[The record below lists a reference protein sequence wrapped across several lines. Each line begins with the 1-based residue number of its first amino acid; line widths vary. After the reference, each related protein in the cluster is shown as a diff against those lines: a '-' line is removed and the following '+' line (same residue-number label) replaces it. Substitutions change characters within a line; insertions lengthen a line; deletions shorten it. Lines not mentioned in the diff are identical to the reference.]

1 MRSATEHAEGILA
14 MVGPLNR
21 AIQAAEDDGFRVK
34 ARWRAHHPDGEGR
47 GRSRE
52 RGNEGEGH
60 GARRYRSGWPLRAGT
75 RGSNLVRAVR
85 KERKHPGQAAKP

>member
-34 ARWRAHHPDGEGR
+34 LDGKLTILMGKVGTVVVSAETKAKVTAPGR
-47 GRSRE
+47 YE
-52 RGNEGEGH
+52 QVP
-60 GARRYRSGWPLRAGT
+60 A
-75 RGSNLVRAVR
+75 RAVS
-85 KERKHPGQAAKP
+85 

>member
-34 ARWRAHHPDGEGR
+34 LDGELELTILMGKVGAVVVSAETKAKVTAPEDTGAGGR
-47 GRSRE
+47 YAQVPA
-52 RGNEGEGH
+52 
-60 GARRYRSGWPLRAGT
+60 GAIS
-75 RGSNLVRAVR
+75 
-85 KERKHPGQAAKP
+85 

>member
-34 ARWRAHHPDGEGR
+34 LDGELTILMGKVGAVVVSAETKAKVTAPEDTGAGGR
-47 GRSRE
+47 YAQVPA
-52 RGNEGEGH
+52 
-60 GARRYRSGWPLRAGT
+60 GAIS
-75 RGSNLVRAVR
+75 
-85 KERKHPGQAAKP
+85 